1 VAEAGRGGAG
11 PCIEGPEGNVCYGAS
26 GAVTHVRDGK
36 QQRIAEG
43 LPSLAGEDGSAA
55 TGPQGIASLGYGTL
69 YVTIGLGNN
78 PAVRSTL
85 GDAGKHLG

>member
-1 VAEAGRGGAG
+1 MAEAGRGGAG